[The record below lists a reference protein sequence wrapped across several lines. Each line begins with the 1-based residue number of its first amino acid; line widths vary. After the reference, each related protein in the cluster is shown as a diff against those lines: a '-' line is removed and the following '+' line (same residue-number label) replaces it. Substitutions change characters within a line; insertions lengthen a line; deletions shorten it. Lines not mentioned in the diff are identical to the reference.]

1 MTDIIL
7 DDINVE
13 DYNKFIT
20 SLNEIDPEYLEVYK
34 EFERIEKEN
43 NH

>member
-20 SLNEIDPEYLEVYK
+20 SLNEIDTEYLEVYK
-34 EFERIEKEN
+34 EFERLEKEN